1 MIVSYIF
8 YILEL
13 FIFSCY
19 YKLYIYFK
27 RLEEDKLMMN
37 ITYVLDNKL
46 YLNITNKCPCS
57 CIFCI
62 RKNGDGAY
70 GSDSLW
76 LDHQPTKEEV
86 IESLSKEDLDK
97 YDEIIF
103 CGFGEPTCELEILIS
118 AAKYL
123 REHTKTPIRIN
134 TNGLTDLIHSK
145 ENTIERMKGLFDV
158 VSISL
163 NASTSEEY
171 CRVTRPSYGQDAFYC
186 MINFAKRAKELFPK
200 VLLSV
205 VDIIDEEEI
214 EKCRKLC
221 DSLGITLRVREFW

>member
-1 MIVSYIF
+1 
-8 YILEL
+8 
-13 FIFSCY
+13 
-19 YKLYIYFK
+19 
-27 RLEEDKLMMN
+27 MMN

-76 LDHQPTKEEV
+76 LDHQPSADEV

-103 CGFGEPTCELEILIS
+103 CGFGEPTAELEILKS
-118 AAKYL
+118 TAKYI
-123 REHTKTPIRIN
+123 RNRTKTKIRIN
-134 TNGLTDLIHSK
+134 TNGLSDLINGR
-145 ENTIERMKGLFDV
+145 ENTIEEMKGLFDV

-163 NASTSEEY
+163 NGSTASEY
-171 CRVTRPSYGQDAFYC
+171 CRVTRPVYGEKAFDC
-186 MINFAKRAKELFPK
+186 MLNFSKKARDIFPR
-200 VLLSV
+200 VILSV
-205 VDIIDEEEI
+205 VDVIDEAEI
-214 EKCRKLC
+214 ERCRDLC
-221 DSLGITLRVREFW
+221 GSLGIPLRVREYAE